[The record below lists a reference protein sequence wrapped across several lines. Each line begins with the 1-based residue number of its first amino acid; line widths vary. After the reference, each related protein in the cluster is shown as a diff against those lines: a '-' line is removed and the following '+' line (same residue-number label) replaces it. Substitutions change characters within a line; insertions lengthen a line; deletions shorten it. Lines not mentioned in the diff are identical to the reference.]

1 MKKLTHL
8 LLGTALV
15 AFVATPAFAAD
26 TTTGKK
32 TKEITEVVG
41 YEVTEKIPE
50 NNPKSEVF
58 MKMDRDGDGEISLKE
73 YQNRSAV
80 ENAYEMFITMDTD
93 KSKTV
98 SYEEFASFNPTK
110 GNTQVESELHGKV
123 AVKGTNIK
131 SRRYTEKS
139 YFVPVEPKVV
149 KEEAIEPASGEY

>member
-8 LLGTALV
+8 FLGTALV

-26 TTTGKK
+26 NATGKK

-50 NNPKSEVF
+50 NNPKSGIF
-58 MKMDRDGDGEISLKE
+58 MKMDTSGDGEVSLKE
-73 YQNRSAV
+73 YQNRSNV
-80 ENAYEMFITMDTD
+80 ENSYEMFLSMDTD

-110 GNTQVESELHGKV
+110 GNTQIESELHGKV
-123 AVKGTNIK
+123 AVKGTNLK
-131 SRRYTEKS
+131 SRAYTEKS

-149 KEEAIEPASGEY
+149 KEETIEPASGAH